1 MRTARKT
8 VSAVAGLA
16 ALVALSF
23 AAVAYACTSLATL
36 NTSAPAG
43 NPGSNVTV
51 TGSGFASAQGAAAA
65 PSSGHAGAT
74 AAPVI
79 LHWGGVDGPV
89 LGQTAADRAG
99 NITAQIAIPQNATPG
114 PNVIVATQQN
124 ARGQHVS
131 GTPARAPFQ
140 VNGPNG
146 QAVTPQQPAADPSRV
161 PTSGGS
167 NATGIAIGAIGLM
180 LFAGGFVTY
189 LVARRPSRGAGA
201 RIGRS

>member
-16 ALVALSF
+16 AFVGLSF

-43 NPGSNVTV
+43 NPGGNVTV
-51 TGSGFASAQGAAAA
+51 SGAGFASSQAAAAA
-65 PSSGHAGAT
+65 PGAAPT
-74 AAPVI
+74 AASPVV
-79 LHWGGVDGPV
+79 LHWDGVAGPE
-89 LGQTAADRAG
+89 LGRVAADRAG
-99 NITAQIAIPQNATPG
+99 NISAPIAIPQNATAG
-114 PNVIVATQQN
+114 NHVIVATQQN
-124 ARGQHVS
+124 AKGQTVG

-146 QAVTPQQPAADPSRV
+146 QAATPQQPAAEANGV
-161 PTSGGS
+161 PASSASDG
-167 NATGIAIGAIGLM
+167 TGIAIGALGIM

-189 LVARRPSRGAGA
+189 VVARRPSRGAGA
-201 RIGRS
+201 RAGRS